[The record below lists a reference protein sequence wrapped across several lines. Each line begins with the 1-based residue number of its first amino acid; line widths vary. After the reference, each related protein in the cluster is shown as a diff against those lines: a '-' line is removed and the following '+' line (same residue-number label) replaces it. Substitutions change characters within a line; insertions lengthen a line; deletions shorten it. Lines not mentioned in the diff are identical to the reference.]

1 MIIVED
7 PLKLLFTFYPVNRKK
22 ICNFKGQRGLG
33 FIHKL
38 IRMKKRASLTLLSC
52 ILLSFCFAQVQQ
64 ATITQAAANAVN
76 PLAQVIK
83 FQMQPNYSIF
93 HGDGQQINLVT
104 RIITPYHG
112 ILLPFFKSKNEKIFS
127 MARLEIPIL
136 SQTYDSLSS
145 LNATGLGDITLSEV
159 LAVKTSWGKMGAGPA
174 LGFPAATSPVLG
186 SGKWTAGLVGMIMY
200 TKKHNFMAGIVLQQ
214 FFTYAGSPSRPPS
227 NYMTA
232 QPFIYVIFTK
242 GYFIMINPICTF
254 DWQKGNY
261 TIPLALGFGKAFAK
275 NLSAYI
281 MPEYIVSGL
290 NKKSFVI
297 QFNLNT
303 MF

>member
-1 MIIVED
+1 ME
-7 PLKLLFTFYPVNRKK
+7 
-22 ICNFKGQRGLG
+22 
-33 FIHKL
+33 
-38 IRMKKRASLTLLSC
+38 KRAILTMLFC
-52 ILLSFCFAQVQQ
+52 ILLSFCFAQDQL

-76 PLAQVIK
+76 PMAQVIK
-83 FQMQPNYSIF
+83 FQIQPNYSIF
-93 HGDGQQINLVT
+93 HGGGQQINLIT
-104 RIITPYHG
+104 RIITPYDG
-112 ILLPFFKSKNEKIFS
+112 ILLPFFKPENKKMFS

-136 SQTYDSLSS
+136 SQTYDTVSS

-159 LAVKTSWGKMGAGPA
+159 LAVKTSWGKIGAGPA
-174 LGFPAATSPVLG
+174 LGFPTATSQVFG

-200 TKKHNFMAGIVLQQ
+200 SKKHNFMAGLVLQQ

-254 DWQKGNY
+254 DWQSGNY
-261 TIPLALGFGKAFAK
+261 TIPLAIGLGKAFAK

-290 NKKSFVI
+290 NKKSMVI